1 MVSVLNGYAG
11 QADLV
16 AKLDRSL
23 SQAECRVS
31 VAASSHAIDVG
42 MRHDEESQKQIL
54 VLIRRQYRDKEKMT
68 GRRES
73 FVREDGKRRAVGV
86 VCAWRCRP
94 RFNVGP
100 RKCHVAIE
108 ARSVAIV

>member
-1 MVSVLNGYAG
+1 MVVVDLGEAHGVAVEARGMARKLQKCLESTARPSELGCFVLRVVVVSVLNGYAG

-54 VLIRRQYRDKEKMT
+54 VLIRR
-68 GRRES
+68 
-73 FVREDGKRRAVGV
+73 
-86 VCAWRCRP
+86 
-94 RFNVGP
+94 
-100 RKCHVAIE
+100 
-108 ARSVAIV
+108 